1 MDVRSLVPTVTL
13 AFALGALSSQFFVRD
28 ARAQALPFAA
38 TVYVPSD
45 GIAFRSFDG
54 HVVARLS
61 YDAHGGIFDVYN
73 EREQVAARLR
83 ADSVGRGSPLA
94 RPDASSRVPPAPF
107 ASPDDVGF

>member
-1 MDVRSLVPTVTL
+1 MDVRSLLPAVTV

-38 TVYVPSD
+38 TIYVPSD

-61 YDAHGGIFDVYN
+61 YDTHGGIFDVYN
-73 EREQVAARLR
+73 EREQPGARLR
-83 ADSVGRGSPLA
+83 ADSIGRSSPLA
-94 RPDASSRVPPAPF
+94 RPDASSKAPLAPF